1 MKHNDLINESEKIFL
16 ESLEAPSTEDSNL
29 KEGMKRLIRRGGIKV
44 TPASGKENKK
54 LTPTTPRAKEALADT
69 QRRYG
74 RAEKSGQ
81 SIHGD
86 PDHSL
91 GSTVVP
97 IGGKADQATT
107 EPIGSKRGVR
117 AEPGSDEERRKM
129 PNPRFN
135 PHGTNPGSPR
145 HQKVGWKRGVK
156 KPLAQSA
163 EMENSNQDPNLK
175 EDKKHDGSISGQPAT
190 FKKGKE
196 LESTKGKGY
205 RLVKKKWKL
214 ASEMENSNQDPN
226 LKEAVSDSGTQLQRI
241 YKSGELAGSGKF
253 SGEKNHGEVQ
263 DQLDRIRNKG
273 RKLALKDKKI
283 KPKLK
288 SKLMTPSQGGGD
300 VATEKSLVKGITKG
314 KAINRAI
321 RALPK

>member
-1 MKHNDLINESEKIFL
+1 MSQQKKNRIQAFKPSMENSNQDPRLEEGVGQTVAKVLRSKPARALGRGIEAVGGAALNVAGAAGRSGAEALDREAGRLGQWGKRKIRQGYRAL
-16 ESLEAPSTEDSNL
+16 KRRAGEALDAKAKDKPNVISREEAT
-29 KEGMKRLIRRGGIKV
+29 KKRQARQKALD
-44 TPASGKENKK
+44 
-54 LTPTTPRAKEALADT
+54 TPTD
-69 QRRYG
+69 
-74 RAEKSGQ
+74 
-81 SIHGD
+81 
-86 PDHSL
+86 
-91 GSTVVP
+91 V
-97 IGGKADQATT
+97 
-107 EPIGSKRGVR
+107 
-117 AEPGSDEERRKM
+117 
-129 PNPRFN
+129 
-135 PHGTNPGSPR
+135 
-145 HQKVGWKRGVK
+145 
-156 KPLAQSA
+156 